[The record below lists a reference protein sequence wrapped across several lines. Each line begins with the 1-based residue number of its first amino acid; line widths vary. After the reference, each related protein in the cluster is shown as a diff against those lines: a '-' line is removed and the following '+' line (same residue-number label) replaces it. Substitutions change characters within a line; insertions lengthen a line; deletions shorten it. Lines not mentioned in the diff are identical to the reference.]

1 MRKFKID
8 KDDILK
14 TIQFPDILQP
24 SVKNRTNAWVKKEHK
39 YIRVT
44 YLKENGRIIVVTVT
58 LKEKGP
64 GGDIS
69 NENPV

>member
-8 KDDILK
+8 KDDIIK
-14 TIQFPDILQP
+14 TIRFPDILQP
-24 SVKNRTNAWVKKEHK
+24 SVKNRINAWVKKEHR

-44 YLKENGRIIVVTVT
+44 YLKEDGRIIVVTVT